1 MANYCD
7 SYSYFKTMVSDAQ
20 TMLFYEERMKKK
32 YIRFHQIV
40 EKDGKYGMT
49 DDKGKVL
56 LSTQY
61 DFLRTPYVYV
71 DDLLSI
77 PVIAE
82 KNGKMGLV
90 MPDGKETVILPF
102 EYDDISLRE
111 EEPWFELT
119 KNNKTT
125 LWQGLS
131 SLK

>member
-1 MANYCD
+1 
-7 SYSYFKTMVSDAQ
+7 
-20 TMLFYEERMKKK
+20 
-32 YIRFHQIV
+32 
-40 EKDGKYGMT
+40 MT

-90 MPDGKETVILPF
+90 MPDGKDTVILPF